1 MNRLL
6 IIVLIFTASIFLLTS
21 EGFSQDNGNIWT
33 VETEGTG
40 LITNNDLASARNNAI
55 NDALRNAVEQAVA
68 MLIPGQTL
76 DKEGSQAIRD
86 GIYAKSNQYIHDY
99 KISSERQV
107 QTVYAVNVRSAVFID
122 SIRDDLQT
130 LGLLKMEKNRVPATE
145 VAVTVK
151 GLTSCADY
159 TRVKEL
165 LKTKVKGVRNVYQ
178 RQIAWGT
185 ARLGLDFQ
193 GSAQS
198 FSDEL
203 TKTGHFSLI
212 IGLIDQNYFE
222 VTFLKQK

>member
-1 MNRLL
+1 MNRLF
-6 IIVLIFTASIFLLTS
+6 IIVLVFTASIFLLTS

-68 MLIPGQTL
+68 KLIPGQTL
-76 DKEGSQAIRD
+76 DKRSQAIKD
-86 GIYAKSNQYIHDY
+86 GIYAKSDQYIHDY

-107 QTVYAVNVRSAVFID
+107 QKVYAVNVRSTVFID

-130 LGLLKMEKNRVPATE
+130 LGLLKMEKNKVPATE
-145 VAVTVK
+145 IAFTVK

-178 RQIAWGT
+178 RQIAWGM

-203 TKTGHFSLI
+203 TKTGHFPLI

>member
-1 MNRLL
+1 MNRLF
-6 IIVLIFTASIFLLTS
+6 IVVLVFAACSFLLTT
-21 EGFSQDNGNIWT
+21 EGISQDDGNIWT

-55 NDALRNAVEQAVA
+55 NNALRDAVEQAVA
-68 MLIPGQTL
+68 TLDPLQTL
-76 DKEGSQAIRD
+76 DRRSQALRD
-86 GIYAKSNQYIHDY
+86 GIYAKSDQYIHDY

-107 QTVYAVNVRSAVFID
+107 QNVYTVNVRSTVFMD
-122 SIRDDLQT
+122 SVRDDLQT
-130 LGLLKMEKNRVPATE
+130 LGLLKIDKNRVPSAE
-145 VAVTVK
+145 IAVTVK

-159 TRVKEL
+159 VRAREL

-193 GSAQS
+193 GTVQS

-203 TKTGHFSLI
+203 IKTGHFSLI
-212 IGLIDQNYFE
+212 IGLIDQNYLE
-222 VTFLKQK
+222 VTFLK

>member
-1 MNRLL
+1 MNRLF
-6 IIVLIFTASIFLLTS
+6 ITVLVFAACTFLLTS
-21 EGFSQDNGNIWT
+21 EGFSQDDGNIWT

-68 MLIPGQTL
+68 ILIPLQTL
-76 DKEGSQAIRD
+76 DKRSQAIRD
-86 GIYAKSNQYIHDY
+86 GIYAKGDQYIHDY
-99 KISSERQV
+99 KISSERQI
-107 QTVYAVNVRSAVFID
+107 QKVYTVNVRSTVFID

-130 LGLLKMEKNRVPATE
+130 LGLLKMEKNRVPPTE

-151 GLTSCADY
+151 GLTSCGDY
-159 TRVKEL
+159 SRAKEL
-165 LKTKVKGVRNVYQ
+165 LKTKVKGVKNVYQ
-178 RQIAWGT
+178 RQIVWGT

-193 GSAQS
+193 GTVQL

-203 TKTGHFSLI
+203 MKTGHFSLI

-222 VTFLKQK
+222 ITVLK

>member
-1 MNRLL
+1 MNRL
-6 IIVLIFTASIFLLTS
+6 IIVLVFAACTFLLTP
-21 EGFSQDNGNIWT
+21 EGFSQDDGNVWT

-68 MLIPGQTL
+68 KLIPPQML
-76 DKEGSQAIRD
+76 DKRSQAIRNR
-86 GIYAKSNQYIHDY
+86 IYAKSDQYIHDY

-107 QTVYAVNVRSAVFID
+107 QKVYAVNVRSAVFID

-130 LGLLKMEKNRVPATE
+130 LGLLKMEKNSVPSTE

-159 TRVKEL
+159 ISAKEL

-178 RQIAWGT
+178 RQISWGT
-185 ARLGLDFQ
+185 ARLALDFQ
-193 GSAQS
+193 GTVQS
-198 FSDEL
+198 FPDEL

-212 IGLIDQNYFE
+212 IGLIDQDYFE
-222 VTFLKQK
+222 VTFLK

>member
-1 MNRLL
+1 MNRLF
-6 IIVLIFTASIFLLTS
+6 IIVLIFAAWIFLLTP
-21 EGFSQDNGNIWT
+21 EGFSQDNGNVWT

-68 MLIPGQTL
+68 TLIPLQTL
-76 DKEGSQAIRD
+76 DKRSQAIRD
-86 GIYAKSNQYIHDY
+86 GIYAKSDQYIHDY

-107 QTVYAVNVRSAVFID
+107 QKVYAVNVRSAVFID

-130 LGLLKMEKNRVPATE
+130 LGLLKVEKNIVPATE

-159 TRVKEL
+159 IRVKEL

-178 RQIAWGT
+178 RDIAWGT

-193 GSAQS
+193 GTVQS

-222 VTFLKQK
+222 VTFLK

>member
-1 MNRLL
+1 MSRLF

-68 MLIPGQTL
+68 TLIPGQTL
-76 DKEGSQAIRD
+76 DKRSQAIRD
-86 GIYAKSNQYIHDY
+86 GIYAKSDQYIHDY

-107 QTVYAVNVRSAVFID
+107 QKVYAVNVRSAVFID

-130 LGLLKMEKNRVPATE
+130 LGLLKMEKNRVPTTE

-203 TKTGHFSLI
+203 TKTGHFSPI

-222 VTFLKQK
+222 VSFVKQK

>member
-1 MNRLL
+1 MNRLF
-6 IIVLIFTASIFLLTS
+6 IIVLIFAAWIFLLTP

-68 MLIPGQTL
+68 TLIPLQTL
-76 DKEGSQAIRD
+76 DKRSQAIRD
-86 GIYAKSNQYIHDY
+86 GIYAKSDQYIHDY

-107 QTVYAVNVRSAVFID
+107 QKVYAVNVRSAVFID

-130 LGLLKMEKNRVPATE
+130 LGLLKVEKNIVPATE

-159 TRVKEL
+159 IRVKEL

-178 RQIAWGT
+178 RDIAWGT

-193 GSAQS
+193 GTVQS

-222 VTFLKQK
+222 VTFLK